1 MFKSSL
7 FLSIVP
13 NITLSKQDYNILEN
27 EGMLILTVQRE
38 EVLDVRTV
46 VNILSDQLSNAGR
59 LDEYYNYLIRH

>member
-59 LDEYYNYLIRH
+59 LDEYNYLIRH

>member
-13 NITLSKQDYNILEN
+13 SITLSKQDYSILEN

-38 EVLDVRTV
+38 EVLNVRTV

-59 LDEYYNYLIRH
+59 LDDHNYLIRH